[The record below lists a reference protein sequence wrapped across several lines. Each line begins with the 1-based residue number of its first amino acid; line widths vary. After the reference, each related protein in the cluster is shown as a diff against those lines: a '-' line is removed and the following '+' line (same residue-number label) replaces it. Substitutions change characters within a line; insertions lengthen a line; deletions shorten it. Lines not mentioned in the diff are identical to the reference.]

1 MKLSFIVIDDSELDC
16 YIEKKL
22 IRHTGKSFEIS
33 IYMEADIALSH
44 IKENAGPLNGILTVV
59 LLDVLMPVMDGFKFL
74 EEFNRL
80 PEEIRNQYFIIAI
93 TSSLNKNDIDSIRRD
108 PSVKGVMD
116 KPLQLNELD
125 AILKENDIEWTT
137 G

>member
-33 IYMEADIALSH
+33 VYMEADIALNH
-44 IKENAGPLNGILTVV
+44 IKDNPGALNGILTVV

-80 PEEIRNQYFIIAI
+80 PEKIRNQYFIIAI